1 MPELPEVET
10 VVRGLRET
18 VVGLTIDKVRTTAP
32 AASIVVG
39 ESFKGKSFS
48 TILNGKTIQD
58 VTRRGKNILIN
69 LSENITLWSHLKMT
83 GRFLYVSQK
92 SPIQKHDLAIF
103 DFKNNSKS
111 GGNQLRFNDTRRFG
125 RLRLYRTSEVKNQ
138 KGLKELGPEPL
149 EISPDD
155 FIKLFRSTQ
164 RMVKPALLDQ
174 YFIAGIGNIY
184 ADESL
189 FYAKIHPRKLTN
201 RISNEKL
208 QDLYKH
214 IKRILTK
221 AINNMGT
228 SVDSY
233 QGVNGQPGSFQKYL
247 KVYGNEGSPCHFCG
261 HKIVRE
267 KIGSRSAHFCPR
279 CQRL

>member
-10 VVRGLRET
+10 VVRGLSET
-18 VVGLTIDKVRTTAP
+18 VVGRTISKVRINAP
-32 AASIVVG
+32 VSSIVVG
-39 ESFKGKSFS
+39 ESFQGKSFPDV
-48 TILNGKTIQD
+48 LKGKTIQN

-69 LSENITLWSHLKMT
+69 LSDDITLWSHLKMT
-83 GRFLYVSQK
+83 GRFLYVSQ
-92 SPIQKHDLAIF
+92 SNPVQKHDLAIF
-103 DFKNNSKS
+103 DFDADSNKS
-111 GGNQLRFNDTRRFG
+111 SNHLRFNDTRRFG

-149 EISPDD
+149 EISKEN
-155 FIKLFRSTQ
+155 FVKLFHTTG
-164 RMVKPALLDQ
+164 RMIKPALLDQ
-174 YFIAGIGNIY
+174 SFIAGIGNIY

-189 FYAKIHPRKLTN
+189 FYSKIHPRKLTN
-201 RISNEKL
+201 KISAAKL
-208 QDLYKH
+208 LSLHKH
-214 IKRILTK
+214 IRKILTK

-247 KVYGNEGSPCHFCG
+247 KAYGREGMPCVFCL

-279 CQRL
+279 CQRF

>member
-10 VVRGLRET
+10 VVRGLSDT
-18 VVGLTIDKVRTTAP
+18 VVGRTISKVRINAP
-32 AASIVVG
+32 ATSIVVC
-39 ESFKGKSFS
+39 ESFKGKSFPAV
-48 TILNGKTIQD
+48 LKGKTIQH

-69 LSENITLWSHLKMT
+69 LSGGITLWSHLKMT
-83 GRFLYVSQK
+83 GRFLYVPQNN
-92 SPIQKHDLAIF
+92 PVLKHDLAIF
-103 DFKNNSKS
+103 YFSADSKKPS
-111 GGNQLRFNDTRRFG
+111 NHLRFNDTRRFG
-125 RLRLYRTSEVKNQ
+125 RLRLYHTSEVKNQ

-149 EISPDD
+149 EISKEK
-155 FIKLFRSTQ
+155 FVKLFRTTN
-164 RMVKPALLDQ
+164 RMIKPALLDQ
-174 YFIAGIGNIY
+174 SFIAGIGNIY

-201 RISNEKL
+201 KISAAKL
-208 QDLYKH
+208 LLLHKH
-214 IKRILTK
+214 IRRILTK

-247 KVYGNEGSPCHFCG
+247 KVYGLEGNPCYFCG
-261 HKIVRE
+261 HEIVRE

-279 CQRL
+279 CQRF

>member
-10 VVRGLRET
+10 VVRGLRKT
-18 VVGLTIDKVRTTAP
+18 VVGLTISKVRTNAP

-39 ESFKGKSFS
+39 ESFKGRSFS
-48 TILNGKTIQD
+48 SILNGKTIQD

-69 LSENITLWSHLKMT
+69 LSDNITLWSHLKMT

-92 SPIQKHDLAIF
+92 SPVQKHDLAIF
-103 DFKNNSKS
+103 DFNDGSIKS
-111 GGNQLRFNDTRRFG
+111 GNQLRFNDTRRFG
-125 RLRLYRTSEVKNQ
+125 RLRLYRSCEVNNQ

-149 EISPDD
+149 EISSAE
-155 FIKLFRSTQ
+155 FIKLFSSTS

-174 YFIAGIGNIY
+174 SFIAGIGNIY

-189 FYAKIHPRKLTN
+189 FLSKIHPQKLTN
-201 RISNEKL
+201 KISRKKL
-208 QDLYKH
+208 LQLH
-214 IKRILTK
+214 RHFKRILTK

-247 KVYGNEGSPCHFCG
+247 KAYDREGKPCIFCA

-267 KIGSRSAHFCPR
+267 KIGSRSAHYCPR

>member
-10 VVRGLRET
+10 VVRGLNAT
-18 VVGLTIDKVRTTAP
+18 VKGRTISKVRTNAP
-32 AASIVVG
+32 ASSIVVG
-39 ESFKGKSFS
+39 NSFKGSSFS
-48 TILNGKTIQD
+48 AVLSGKKIQN

-69 LSENITLWSHLKMT
+69 LTGDITLWTHLKMT
-83 GRFLYVSQK
+83 GRFLYVSQT

-103 DFKNNSKS
+103 DFKKS
-111 GGNQLRFNDTRRFG
+111 SSDGPNHLRFNDTRRFG
-125 RLRLYRTSEVKNQ
+125 RLRLYRSKEVLDQ
-138 KGLKELGPEPL
+138 KGLKEIGPEPL
-149 EISPDD
+149 IISPQE
-155 FIKLFRSTQ
+155 FLKLFHNTG

-174 YFIAGIGNIY
+174 SFIAGIGNIY

-189 FYAKIHPRKLTN
+189 FHSKIHPRKLTN
-201 RISNEKL
+201 QISTKKL
-208 QDLYKH
+208 IVLHKQ
-214 IKRILTK
+214 IQRILNK
-221 AINNMGT
+221 AIYHMGT

-247 KVYGNEGSPCHFCG
+247 RAYGREDKPCKFCG

-267 KIGSRSAHFCPR
+267 IIGSRSAHYCPR